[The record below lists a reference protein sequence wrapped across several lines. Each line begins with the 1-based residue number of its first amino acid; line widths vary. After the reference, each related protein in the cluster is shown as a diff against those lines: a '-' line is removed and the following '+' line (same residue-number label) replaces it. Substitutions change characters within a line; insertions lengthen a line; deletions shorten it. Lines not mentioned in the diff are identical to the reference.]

1 MSTAETPTVLLYVTL
16 IIVGEKQ
23 QSNQLSNILLLIC
36 RRHTLTEVVTS
47 GRRRLGG
54 LEKTGGCPCYSDKF
68 DVCGTVAGP
77 AEVEIRG

>member
-23 QSNQLSNILLLIC
+23 QSNRLSNTYY
-36 RRHTLTEVVTS
+36 RHPLTEVVTS
-47 GRRRLGG
+47 GRRRFGG
-54 LEKTGGCPCYSDKF
+54 LEKTGGCPCTSDKV